1 MASLRVSPTRMEL
14 TRLKARMKVAAR
26 GHKLL
31 KDKRDGMVK
40 KYIELIRKNK
50 EIRERVEEELTRA
63 LGEFLMA
70 SAVMSPEVLE
80 ESVIFPTRRLNIKA
94 KKQNIMGVNVPLIE
108 YEEQIEEGVSPYPY
122 GFAGTS
128 AELDGAIA
136 LLAGILPKLIE
147 LAQIEKTCL
156 RLADEIEKTRRTVNA
171 LEYIIIPQLN
181 DTIRYITMKLDE
193 NDRGNRTRLM
203 KVKEMLEKRA

>member
-1 MASLRVSPTRMEL
+1 MASIRVSPTRMEL
-14 TRLKARMKVAAR
+14 TRLKARLRVAVR

-40 KYIELIRKNK
+40 KYIELIKKNK
-50 EIRERVEEELTRA
+50 QIRERVEDELTRA
-63 LGEFLMA
+63 LSEFLMA
-70 SAVMSPEVLE
+70 RAVMSPEILE
-80 ESVIFPTRRLNIKA
+80 EAIMYPTRRIEIKA
-94 KKQNIMGVNVPLIE
+94 LKQNIMGVNVPSIE
-108 YEEQIEEGVSPYPY
+108 YKEVLEEGVSPYPY

-136 LLAGILPKLIE
+136 LLAGILPKLME
-147 LAQIEKTCL
+147 LAAIEKTCF

-203 KVKEMLEKRA
+203 KVKDMLEKRA